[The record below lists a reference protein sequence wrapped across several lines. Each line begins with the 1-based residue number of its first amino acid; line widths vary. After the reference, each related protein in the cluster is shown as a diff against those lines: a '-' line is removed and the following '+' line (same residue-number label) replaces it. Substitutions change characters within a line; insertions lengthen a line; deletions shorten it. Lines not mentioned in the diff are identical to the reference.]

1 MNPKRNQ
8 GDILKLPNVTKVK
21 LNKLPQ
27 KNIPI
32 SKNIYNEDGV
42 HRMGLQIQKSKL
54 IIII

>member
-8 GDILKLPNVTKVK
+8 GDILKLPNVSKIK